1 MCVYVRVHVHG
12 CGWMSNLWQKLQ
24 DGSGEQRA
32 NCKSDEKGE
41 RILHIA
47 CLHER
52 NDEDSGEGEG
62 IDHGHTQERK
72 APHWEWEGGGGAMQR
87 LDRSE
92 GDGVT
97 MGQCSAT
104 SEKVPYYITLD
115 SYDCIR
121 RMFCM
126 FNSKVVTES

>member
-72 APHWEWEGGGGAMQR
+72 APHWGWEGGVQCKDWIEVKGTALLWDNAAQ
-87 LDRSE
+87 LQKRSHI
-92 GDGVT
+92 
-97 MGQCSAT
+97 T
-104 SEKVPYYITLD
+104 S
-115 SYDCIR
+115 R
-121 RMFCM
+121 
-126 FNSKVVTES
+126 